1 MSVTSSGRS
10 SINKTINS
18 TSGLFVLILFAIFF
32 NKVVFPTFGGATIC
46 PITLELD
53 EHDAPL
59 YTATI
64 KASVL
69 WKLAQTNVVI
79 GIIEN
84 GEIKNAI
91 NSENKRQISR
101 LGKKNHKT
109 LLKTKI
115 TIIALPNRSYKTSSE
130 EKKTKSTRG
139 SDTM

>member
-1 MSVTSSGRS
+1 MSNK
-10 SINKTINS
+10 SISCGGFEIDNETLVEED
-18 TSGLFVLILFAIFF
+18 GVL
-32 NKVVFPTFGGATIC
+32 KVVGGATIC

-91 NSENKRQISR
+91 NLLQATYNK
-101 LGKKNHKT
+101 
-109 LLKTKI
+109 
-115 TIIALPNRSYKTSSE
+115 ALPSYAFYF
-130 EKKTKSTRG
+130 G
-139 SDTM
+139 NIILIANSDDDYPATDAAPPK